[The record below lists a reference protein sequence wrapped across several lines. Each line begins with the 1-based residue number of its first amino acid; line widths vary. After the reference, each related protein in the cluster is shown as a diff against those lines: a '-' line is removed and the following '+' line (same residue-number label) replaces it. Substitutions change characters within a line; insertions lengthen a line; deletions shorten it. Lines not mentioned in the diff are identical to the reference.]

1 MRWGGS
7 GGRRPDTLAHVTP
20 REPHDRSPAAG
31 GSRIRRGCEARG
43 WRLLPRFAFMPK
55 SVVAGSNPG
64 TVWINVGTATG
75 RGVINY
81 RAPGSGVQ
89 GACESVVQRQ
99 TEILSHVFDEWDR
112 PGNGGGP
119 PSGVLE
125 VTICVDAEFKPD
137 DAVAAF
143 LVLHLLEH
151 GALPRCAAAMAAY
164 MAWARRSSE
173 PYFPAEAHDGGS
185 DAIHRY
191 LATLAASGDEA
202 LTPVTFGF
210 ALQCRNWAMR
220 SPGMTSGAT
229 PKNDL
234 ASVLDALIEMS
245 RAASVLLERQAAT
258 PGDRPWTDFPKDA
271 HGLDS
276 GLGNGWAASMP
287 GDLGREIRAAATA
300 VLGAAESMDARTCSG
315 RLPIGPDL
323 RDEELAR
330 VMVVS
335 TGSRTDPERPGPDLH
350 TTQLTRICIG
360 AGLFDGKLQGP
371 AAVLVLHG
379 DNAGGGCWFD
389 ISLTADRRNSRA
401 RSLRGLGRALEELE
415 QERRSAKRDAR
426 RALRGRFEDIPGIVD
441 PWYDGRDHDYGIVGG
456 PFSGSELTIEDVER
470 LLNSAFWKPRVARA
484 QAWTVSE
491 SSDSAPRKPTSP
503 ADEAGTNVYRRR
515 MQSSARGPEGAPEKW
530 AFQDAEKSPEL
541 RTHEF
546 RLRCSD
552 DHAPSSS
559 ATLRADTGVLAGAK
573 ATSADDS
580 FRIIT
585 LDLLPPP
592 FVAAERR
599 ITVADCVPELVRDQF
614 RREFCGPVF
623 RTIELDADSEADIG
637 SDGIVVWR
645 RPGAAVRDPDLGRSL
660 ALVSMDLLAYRSDLR
675 RLLGA
680 ASELS
685 VLDSPTRTFVKRWWH
700 GRSAA
705 TYLIRFV
712 DIVKNYRPE
721 RGRQDL
727 RRACDAL
734 EEVLSV
740 PSTIARLERFLQFSD
755 ERERILRDGMLQ
767 VSLLLLAIPVLFQTP
782 ADLMQAWPVW
792 RESGGIESR
801 EAVDYLIAIGRIVLS
816 TLVIVVGGFL
826 LLRTM
831 LRQLPAILR
840 GRPPVD

>member
-1 MRWGGS
+1 
-7 GGRRPDTLAHVTP
+7 L
-20 REPHDRSPAAG
+20 
-31 GSRIRRGCEARG
+31 
-43 WRLLPRFAFMPK
+43 PK

-64 TVWINVGTATG
+64 TIWINVGTAMG

-112 PGNGGGP
+112 PGHEGGP

-125 VTICVDAEFKPD
+125 VTVCVDAEFKPD

-151 GALPRCAAAMAAY
+151 GALPRCAASMAAY

-173 PYFPAEAHDGGS
+173 PYFPAGVHDGAP
-185 DAIHRY
+185 DAVHRY
-191 LATLAASGDEA
+191 LATLAAGGDGS
-202 LTPVTFGF
+202 LSPPVTFGF

-220 SPGMTSGAT
+220 SPGMTGRDA
-229 PKNDL
+229 PANDL
-234 ASVLDALIEMS
+234 APVLESLIDMS
-245 RAASVLLERQAAT
+245 RAASELLERQAAT
-258 PGDRPWTDFPKDA
+258 PGHRPWTDFPKDA
-271 HGLDS
+271 HGLDP
-276 GLGNGWAASMP
+276 GLGSEWTASMP
-287 GDLGREIRAAATA
+287 GELGREIRAAAAA

-323 RDEELAR
+323 RDEELVR

-335 TGSRTDPERPGPDLH
+335 AGPNRDSGRPKPDLH

-379 DNAGGGCWFD
+379 ENPGGGRWFD
-389 ISLTADRRNSRA
+389 ISLTADRRHSRA

-415 QERRSAKRDAR
+415 QERRSTTRDAR

-470 LLNSAFWKPRVARA
+470 VLGSAYWKPRVARA
-484 QAWTVSE
+484 RAWKITEARDGARGPME
-491 SSDSAPRKPTSP
+491 SHAED
-503 ADEAGTNVYRRR
+503 AGTNVYRKRGRR
-515 MQSSARGPEGAPEKW
+515 PEHAGDRTIEAW
-530 AFQDAEKSPEL
+530 SFQDGERSREL
-541 RTHEF
+541 RTRDF
-546 RLRCSD
+546 RLQCSS
-552 DHAPSSS
+552 DHAPR
-559 ATLRADTGVLAGAK
+559 TNVPLRADAGLLAEAAGA
-573 ATSADDS
+573 TSDES
-580 FRIIT
+580 FRIVT

-614 RREFCGPVF
+614 RREFCGPAC
-623 RTIELDADSEADIG
+623 RTIELDADSEADVG
-637 SDGIVVWR
+637 SDGMVVWR
-645 RPGAAVRDPDLGRSL
+645 RPGTTGRDPDLGRSL
-660 ALVSMDLLAYRSDLR
+660 ALVAMDLLAYRSDLR

-685 VLDSPTRTFVKRWWH
+685 VLDSPARTFFKRWWH

-705 TYLIRFV
+705 TYLVRFV

-727 RRACDAL
+727 RRSCDAL

-755 ERERILRDGMLQ
+755 ERERILRDGLLQ

-792 RESGGIESR
+792 KEGGSIDSR
-801 EAVDYLIAIGRIVLS
+801 EAADYLLSIGKVVLS
-816 TLVIVVGGFL
+816 TLVVVVGGFL
-826 LLRTM
+826 LIRTVV
-831 LRQLPAILR
+831 RVLPRVLR
-840 GRPPVD
+840 GRPRED